1 MPIHS
6 RYTGGPPSDRPTAA
20 RSALRQPLR
29 PGSAASRAIRF
40 TKFAGG
46 GVNFAAACLTAAHC
60 MLIRVISCSSA
71 STATRE
77 GTSAAVCVFC
87 GARTLVYKICNAAR
101 MLQESILS
109 EARIVSPLQC
119 CAPLQGVRAITAR
132 VNFKGQQIAH
142 MHTQELCPRA
152 CFCQCCAV
160 ACQLDAQLSPHSRRQ
175 FFAIRMFAAFV
186 GPHKQRGT
194 QRHTELQQP
203 HPGGTLNDIA

>member
-20 RSALRQPLR
+20 MSALRQPLR

-40 TKFAGG
+40 TNFAGG

-60 MLIRVISCSSA
+60 MLIRVISCSSV
-71 STATRE
+71 STATSE

-142 MHTQELCPRA
+142 MHHARALSTRLFLPMLRA
-152 CFCQCCAV
+152 CLPTRC
-160 ACQLDAQLSPHSRRQ
+160 ST
-175 FFAIRMFAAFV
+175 FAAFQASV
-186 GPHKQRGT
+186 LRHPHVRCLRRPAQATWDATAHRAAAT
-194 QRHTELQQP
+194 SPWRDSE
-203 HPGGTLNDIA
+203 